1 MSLIQVR
8 SEELLT
14 QSIDELVTKFQT
26 DPNNGLKSSEM
37 ESRYLDFG
45 YNELPKI
52 KKSLW
57 KIYLAPIFNFL
68 IIILIISGT
77 IILILGSPSSTIIT
91 FAVVI
96 MNSTTVIVQ
105 QFRAQKALESLRKIA
120 ALKATVLRDGIQF
133 EIPTRELAP
142 GDVILLKQ
150 GDKITA
156 DARILEFTNLTI
168 DEAPLSGESEPVEK
182 NKYPLKNNK

>member
-1 MSLIQVR
+1 MSQIQVS

-14 QSIDELVTKFQT
+14 QPIDELITKFQT
-26 DPNNGLKSSEM
+26 DPNNGLKASEI
-37 ESRYLDFG
+37 EGRYLKFG

-105 QFRAQKALESLRKIA
+105 QFNS
-120 ALKATVLRDGIQF
+120 
-133 EIPTRELAP
+133 
-142 GDVILLKQ
+142 
-150 GDKITA
+150 
-156 DARILEFTNLTI
+156 
-168 DEAPLSGESEPVEK
+168 SEPK
-182 NKYPLKNNK
+182 KR

>member
-1 MSLIQVR
+1 MSQIQVR

-14 QSIDELVTKFQT
+14 QSIDELITKFQT
-26 DPNNGLKSSEM
+26 DPNNGLKSSEI

-77 IILILGSPSSTIIT
+77 IILILGSPSSTRC
-91 FAVVI
+91 FKSKCFEGW
-96 MNSTTVIVQ
+96 NSI
-105 QFRAQKALESLRKIA
+105 
-120 ALKATVLRDGIQF
+120 
-133 EIPTRELAP
+133 
-142 GDVILLKQ
+142 
-150 GDKITA
+150 
-156 DARILEFTNLTI
+156 
-168 DEAPLSGESEPVEK
+168 
-182 NKYPLKNNK
+182 